1 MSSPATRVVP
11 PAAGDPIRSLERSTG
26 AELIRLRRWPA
37 VWVLIGAW
45 FVLSTLFGYVFNYV
59 AYKSGSDTF
68 SNTGQN
74 AADLLASV
82 LPASVPHTLV
92 QGTPMFGGA
101 LVMVLGAIVAGN
113 GFGWGTWKTVF
124 TQGPSRTAA
133 TIGSLIALTAFVAG
147 IVVSTLALDLGLSLL
162 VAAVEAQPVVWPSAA
177 ATSQGAGICFL
188 VLWMWAASGYL
199 LGILAKGPA
208 VSVGLGLVWAL
219 VIENLLRGVG
229 SAIGAID
236 AITHFTPGTAA
247 GSLAGWFIG
256 TGTGNDTPGVLDAL
270 SGPRALWTLL
280 AWLAVLIAGSV
291 LIIRC
296 RDVS

>member
-1 MSSPATRVVP
+1 MSAIVLSRT
-11 PAAGDPIRSLERSTG
+11 AGPLRSVRRSAG
-26 AELIRLRRWPA
+26 AELLRLRKWPA
-37 VWVLIGAW
+37 VWVIIGAW

-68 SNTGQN
+68 SNTGQS

-124 TQGPSRTAA
+124 TQAPSRTA
-133 TIGSLIALTAFVAG
+133 TTTGSLIALTAFIAG
-147 IVVSTLALDLGLSLL
+147 IAVSTLALDLGLALL
-162 VAAVEAQPVVWPSAA
+162 VAAVESQPVVWPAA
-177 ATSQGAGICFL
+177 AVTGQGTGICFL
-188 VLWMWAASGYL
+188 VLWMWATGGYL

-229 SAIGAID
+229 TAIGAID

-256 TGTGNDTPGVLDAL
+256 SGTGSDTPGVLDTL
-270 SGPRALWTLL
+270 SGQRAVWTLL
-280 AWLAVLIAGSV
+280 GWLAVLIAGSV
-291 LIIRC
+291 LIMRR

>member
-1 MSSPATRVVP
+1 MS
-11 PAAGDPIRSLERSTG
+11 ERGNPKGWFQGLGRGTG
-26 AELIRLRRWPA
+26 AELLRLRRWPA

-59 AYKSGSDTF
+59 AYSSGSDSSATKGE
-68 SNTGQN
+68 SS
-74 AADLLASV
+74 AELLASV

-124 TQGPSRTAA
+124 TQGPSRTATTA
-133 TIGSLIALTAFVAG
+133 GSLAALTSFVAG
-147 IVVSTLALDLGLSLL
+147 IVVATLALDFGLSL
-162 VAAVEAQPVVWPSAA
+162 VIAAVESRPVVWPSA
-177 ATSQGAGICFL
+177 TSTAQGAGICFA
-188 VLWMWAASGYL
+188 VLWMWAVGGYL
-199 LGILAKGPA
+199 LGIIAKGPA
-208 VSVGLGLVWAL
+208 VSVGLGMVWAL

-229 SAIGAID
+229 GAIGVIA
-236 AITHFTPGTAA
+236 ALTRFTPGTAA

-256 TGTGNDTPGVLDAL
+256 SGTGSDTPGVLDTL
-270 SGPRALWTLL
+270 SGERALWTLL
-280 AWLAVLIAGSV
+280 AWLAVLIGGSV
-291 LIIRC
+291 LIMRR

>member
-1 MSSPATRVVP
+1 MSATTTT
-11 PAAGDPIRSLERSTG
+11 DPIRSLRRSTG
-26 AELIRLRRWPA
+26 AELLRLRRWPA

-45 FVLSTLFGYVFNYV
+45 YLLSTLFGYVFNYV

-68 SNTGQN
+68 STKGDS

-82 LPASVPHTLV
+82 LPAAVPHTLV

-101 LVMVLGAIVAGN
+101 LVMVLGAITAGN
-113 GFGWGTWKTVF
+113 GFGWGTWKTAF
-124 TQGPSRTAA
+124 TQGPSRTATTA
-133 TIGSLIALTAFVAG
+133 GSLIALTAFIAG

-162 VAAVEAQPVVWPSAA
+162 VAAVESQPVVWPSA
-177 ATSQGAGICFL
+177 TSIGQGAGICFL
-188 VLWMWAASGYL
+188 VLWMWATGGYL

-208 VSVGLGLVWAL
+208 VSVGLGMVWAL

-229 SAIGAID
+229 NAIGAVD

-247 GSLAGWFIG
+247 GSLAGWLIGSG
-256 TGTGNDTPGVLDAL
+256 TGSDTPGVLDTL
-270 SGPRALWTLL
+270 SGSRALWTLL
-280 AWLAVLIAGSV
+280 AWLTVLITGAL
-291 LIIRC
+291 LIMSR